1 MATHVLLPID
11 GSDLSDA
18 AVGVVVGLARQWGA
32 RLSFFHVQPS
42 YYGRPDLAVY
52 GEGLVL
58 DPALSEQFRQA
69 NARFA
74 DDLLAKALEQARS
87 QGVEAGSD
95 TCISPLVHEAIL
107 DAAQRLDCD
116 LIAMASHGRRGL
128 AGLLL
133 GSETQRVLAQASMPV
148 LVIPAPALTPA
159 PAAPQPG

>member
-1 MATHVLLPID
+1 MASHLLVPID
-11 GSDLSDA
+11 GSELSEA
-18 AVGVVVGLARQWGA
+18 AVQVVVSLARQWGA

-58 DPALSEQFRQA
+58 DPNLSEQFRQA

-74 DDLLAKALEQARS
+74 SELLARALEQARA
-87 QGVEAGSD
+87 QGVEASSD
-95 TCISPLVHEAIL
+95 TCVSPLVHEAIL
-107 DAAQRLDCD
+107 DAAERLSCD

-133 GSETQRVLAQASMPV
+133 GSETQRVLSQSSRPV
-148 LVIPAPALTPA
+148 LVIPAPAA
-159 PAAPQPG
+159 NPQA